1 MRIELAPCVS
11 RFLEEVDVLQMCDII
26 YFLVSLTSYHGA
38 LTAYDLRQRFLFML
52 SLKCMYLL
60 LFVTKDNHYG
70 SLGSE
75 M

>member
-38 LTAYDLRQRFLFML
+38 LTAYDLRQRFLF
-52 SLKCMYLL
+52 CAIIEMYVL
-60 LFVTKDNHYG
+60 VTFCD
-70 SLGSE
+70 LG
-75 M
+75 

>member
-38 LTAYDLRQRFLFML
+38 LTAYDLRQRFLF
-52 SLKCMYLL
+52 CY
-60 LFVTKDNHYG
+60 H
-70 SLGSE
+70 
-75 M
+75 

>member
-52 SLKCMYLL
+52 SLKCMNLL

-70 SLGSE
+70 SLGLE